1 MSTDPTTVRAARL
14 LISQL
19 GLTPEDL
26 MWVPTDLP
34 TFRDYVP
41 HVISAS
47 GTGSKRT
54 YGTYWT
60 RIIEAFGDKR
70 LDEVTPSEIEGL
82 MRRLVENRRIRR
94 NDRGGHSVA
103 EHLLAAMRAIYNRA
117 INDNLLPP
125 QHNPAG
131 KVPKPRRRPTTRQS
145 LGAAEVT
152 ALADA
157 VTTSGHDTVLDTL
170 LFRLHLETA
179 CRRGGALALRE
190 DDIEPTTCLIQL
202 REKNDTVRWQPASP
216 TLIASLLAHRQHRGN
231 GKPSPEPL
239 LRHRDGN
246 PINHRRYDRLWE
258 RLGDRLPWVTAR
270 NVSTHWL
277 RHTTLTWVERHYGP
291 SVARGYAGHAHP
303 RSDDVTAVYTK
314 PTIADLATALAAYT
328 GEPHPL
334 STTPPPAGGLPVF
347 PILNPLQ
354 P

>member
-1 MSTDPTTVRAARL
+1 MSTDPKTVQAARL
-14 LISQL
+14 LLTQL
-19 GLTPEDL
+19 GLSPEDL
-26 MWVPTDLP
+26 MWVPTSLP

-41 HVISAS
+41 HVIAAS
-47 GTGSKRT
+47 GAGAKRT

-60 RIIEAFGDKR
+60 RITETFGDKR
-70 LDEVTPSEIEGL
+70 LDEVTVSEIEAL
-82 MRRLVENRRIRR
+82 MRLLVANRRVRR

-103 EHLLAAMRAIYNRA
+103 EHFLSAMRAIYARA

-125 QHNPAG
+125 HHNPAA
-131 KVPKPRRRPTTRQS
+131 KLAKPRRRPTTRQS
-145 LGAAEVT
+145 LSAAEVT
-152 ALADA
+152 GLADA
-157 VTTSGHDTVLDTL
+157 VTISGRDTVLDTL

-216 TLIASLLAHRQHRGN
+216 TLIASLLAHRHHRGN
-231 GKPSPEPL
+231 GKPTPEPL
-239 LRHRDGN
+239 LRYNNGD
-246 PINHRRYDRLWE
+246 PINHRRYDRLWQ

-270 NVSTHWL
+270 NISTHWL

-291 SVARGYAGHAHP
+291 AIARGYAGHTHP
-303 RSDDVTAVYTK
+303 RSDDTTAVYTK
-314 PTIADLATALAAYT
+314 PTLADLATALAAYT

-334 STTPPPAGGLPVF
+334 ATTPPPAGGLPAF
-347 PILNPLQ
+347 PILTPQ